1 MNKLRISVPLM
12 KITAVAKLT
21 GISGY
26 WLRKGCVSGEIP
38 CVRTTESD
46 HGSFYI
52 NVPKF
57 LDSIGLEYEYE
68 MTDRK

>member
-1 MNKLRISVPLM
+1 MYKLRISVPFM
-12 KITAVAKLT
+12 KIAAVAKMT
-21 GISGY
+21 GLSEH
-26 WLRKGCVSGEIP
+26 WLRKRCVSGDIP
-38 CVRTTESD
+38 CMRTESD

-57 LDSIGLEYEYE
+57 LDSIGLGYEYE